1 MSQDQ
6 FGASSPT
13 ATLSQ
18 KLWRSKSVDEIV
30 AETSGEGSGHL
41 KRTMGLT
48 SLTMFSVG
56 SIVGTGIFV
65 ILGTAVPIAGPAV
78 IISFILAGITCAFS
92 ALSYAEMAG
101 TIPISGSS
109 YSYTYATM
117 GELVAW
123 VCGWCLMLEYG
134 VSVSA
139 VAVGW
144 GQYINEFLNLFGIT
158 LPDVIANPP
167 GQGGVI
173 NIPAVVVVLL
183 AASLLLRGASESAIV
198 NTIMVFVKIVILL
211 FFCAIAFSAFDT
223 NNLKPFVPLG
233 IAGVSLAASQVFFSF
248 IGFDTASTCG
258 EEAKNPKKDLP
269 RAIII
274 SLLVVTALYVLVA
287 LAAVG
292 AMPWQEFEGEGGE
305 AVLAKILQDVT
316 GQAWPA
322 AILTIGAIISIFS
335 VVLAVMYG
343 QTRILFAMG
352 RDGLLPKIFTRVNPK
367 TQTPVANTIIVT
379 VVISILAAV
388 VPLDK
393 LAEAT
398 SIGTLF
404 AFVLVNLGVIVL
416 RRTRPDLK
424 RSFKTP
430 LYPITPILGM
440 IFCGYLLLSL
450 RLDTWLVFLAWMA
463 LGLII
468 YFTYGIKHSTMNGR
482 NATKE
487 FESMAEEIDP
497 GST

>member
-1 MSQDQ
+1 
-6 FGASSPT
+6 
-13 ATLSQ
+13 
-18 KLWRSKSVDEIV
+18 
-30 AETSGEGSGHL
+30 
-41 KRTMGLT
+41 
-48 SLTMFSVG
+48 
-56 SIVGTGIFV
+56 
-65 ILGTAVPIAGPAV
+65 
-78 IISFILAGITCAFS
+78 
-92 ALSYAEMAG
+92 
-101 TIPISGSS
+101 
-109 YSYTYATM
+109 
-117 GELVAW
+117 
-123 VCGWCLMLEYG
+123 
-134 VSVSA
+134 
-139 VAVGW
+139 
-144 GQYINEFLNLFGIT
+144 
-158 LPDVIANPP
+158 
-167 GQGGVI
+167 
-173 NIPAVVVVLL
+173 
-183 AASLLLRGASESAIV
+183 
-198 NTIMVFVKIVILL
+198 
-211 FFCAIAFSAFDT
+211 
-223 NNLKPFVPLG
+223 
-233 IAGVSLAASQVFFSF
+233 
-248 IGFDTASTCG
+248 
-258 EEAKNPKKDLP
+258 
-269 RAIII
+269 
-274 SLLVVTALYVLVA
+274 
-287 LAAVG
+287 
-292 AMPWQEFEGEGGE
+292 
-305 AVLAKILQDVT
+305 
-316 GQAWPA
+316 
-322 AILTIGAIISIFS
+322 
-335 VVLAVMYG
+335 MYG